1 MGLSEIAA
9 GVTVTERQDE
19 RGVPAV
25 DDTETGLADRLE
37 PHESDLPCDSTV
49 AATVVETYAAGRSVE
64 ASAHAAG
71 VPAVTAAKTLH
82 LLGEQVSPLGP
93 RGREIVRDW
102 LQGELARREAVTL
115 TGVGDRTF
123 ALAVY
128 VETHDPIPEAR
139 DAVEGTLTVDGHAA
153 DDPLGEARSDL
164 GDLL

>member
-9 GVTVTERQDE
+9 GVEVTERQDE

-25 DDTETGLADRLE
+25 DDTDTGLADRLAPFE
-37 PHESDLPCDSTV
+37 TELPCDSEA
-49 AATVVETYAAGRSVE
+49 AATVVETYAAGRSIE
-64 ASAHAAG
+64 ASGHAAG
-71 VPAVTAAKTLH
+71 VPPVAAAKTLH

-93 RGREIVRDW
+93 RGREIVSDW
-102 LQGELARREAVTL
+102 LRGELARQEAVTL

-139 DAVEGTLTVDGHAA
+139 DAVEGVLAVDGSSAA
-153 DDPLGEARSDL
+153 DPLGEARSDL
-164 GDLL
+164 DELL